1 MARRIVQLDGIR
13 AIAIATVFVN
23 HAFQVRMLWM
33 GVDLFFILSG
43 FLITGV
49 LIDHK
54 DQTLRGY
61 FGHFYGRRA
70 RRILPPYLLL
80 LCVGM
85 LLYGIWW
92 LRHWYLY
99 VFLMNFLPPL
109 SIPRPGQFDLLWS
122 LAVEEQ
128 FYLVW
133 PFAVYLLSE
142 KHLVR
147 VAAGLMVTAPI
158 LRWACTP
165 WFPAEW
171 SIYML
176 TPFRMD
182 TLAAGALMAIAWRKY
197 RSKFE
202 RFGQYGLIL
211 SAVGLVLLMA
221 LSRLPGFSTHANT
234 RAANVW
240 VYEITLT
247 TCAGTLLWAL
257 SGRGVRLLTLPPV
270 TYIGRISYSLY
281 LIHLVVIVEMRKYL
295 HGEVKAA
302 CAAAVISL
310 LYAAC
315 SWHFMEKP
323 IIQGRGRM
331 QSSWAGLA
339 AGDPRA

>member
-1 MARRIVQLDGIR
+1 MVKRIVQLDGIR
-13 AIAIATVFVN
+13 AIAIAAVFVN
-23 HAFQVRMLWM
+23 HTFQVRMLWM

-61 FGHFYGRRA
+61 FGHFYGRRV

-85 LLYGIWW
+85 ILYGIWW

-99 VFLMNFLPPL
+99 VFLMNFLAPL
-109 SIPRPGQFDLLWS
+109 GIVRPGQLDLLWS

-128 FYLVW
+128 FYLAW
-133 PFAVYLLSE
+133 PFAVYFLNE

-147 VAAGLMVTAPI
+147 LGVGLMVAAPI

-165 WFPAEW
+165 WFSTQWA
-171 SIYML
+171 IYML

-211 SAVGLVLLMA
+211 SAVSLAVLMA

-240 VYEITLT
+240 IYELTLT
-247 TCAGTLLWAL
+247 ACAGTLLWAL
-257 SGRGVRLLTLPPV
+257 SGRGIRLLTLPPV
-270 TYIGRISYSLY
+270 TYLGRISYSVY
-281 LIHLVVIVEMRKYL
+281 LIQLVVIIEVEKYL
-295 HGEVKAA
+295 HREVTVAFA
-302 CAAAVISL
+302 VAVISL
-310 LYAAC
+310 LYASC
-315 SWHFMEKP
+315 SWHFLEKP
-323 IIQGRGRM
+323 ILQGRGRM

-339 AGDPRA
+339 ADEPRA